1 MIAQLACLLI
11 LRSSIAADS
20 EQRRRFSPRPPG
32 NWLKAPAC
40 LLDLVKKMRFLP
52 LVAGIALFEGG
63 AVFNHAGKHV
73 SIVAVRYAS
82 DLNDHLSAW
91 GRRRSE
97 RSNE

>member
-20 EQRRRFSPRPPG
+20 EQRLRSRPPG
-32 NWLKAPAC
+32 NLLKALAC